1 MIKPKN
7 GMRPTAV
14 KGDYQ
19 DDDDSIDMPEMDT
32 NTLIRSKMD
41 KEEIEISLRQ
51 KAMYDILKQ
60 VGNNFLDEY

>member
-19 DDDDSIDMPEMDT
+19 DDDDSLDMPEMDT
-32 NTLIRSKMD
+32 NTLIRSKLD
-41 KEEIEISLRQ
+41 KEEIEISLR
-51 KAMYDILKQ
+51 
-60 VGNNFLDEY
+60 